1 MVTKNVSFDQ
11 VFDKFAIRIV
21 YKSRD
26 KDEKFLA
33 WKIYSIVTDHYR
45 PNPLRLRDW
54 ISSPKTTGYEA
65 LHITVMGPKGKWVEV
80 QIRSERM
87 HEIAEK
93 GYAAHFKYKQGNEDE
108 KGLEIWLNRL
118 QDALENPQQNAVDFV
133 EEFKLNLY
141 STEIFV
147 FTPNGDL
154 KSLPSGSTP
163 IDFAFSIHT
172 EIGMH
177 TRGAK
182 VNGKIV
188 PLSRVLKSGDQVEII
203 TSEKSRPT
211 ANWLDY
217 SQTGR
222 ARSKI
227 RSSLSAEKK
236 LLAEEGKEQLR
247 RKLKQLKFKLDERT
261 INDLVVFFGLNTS
274 LDLYYRVQIGTIDNV
289 KLKKFAASKG
299 NRFLNFFK
307 SRPQEKKNVEQI
319 HREEITAN
327 YDQLV
332 FTKNEDK
339 LDYSFSN
346 CCNPI
351 AGDDVFGFITVNEG
365 IKVHKKQ
372 CPNALSLQ
380 SKFAYRIVSA
390 KWIDSSQENF
400 VVDLKITGID
410 YVGMVNEITQI
421 ISNNLN
427 VNIKKMAFST
437 DDGTFKGALSVEVKN
452 KTFLKRLMKN
462 IENIS
467 GVEKVVRD

>member
-1 MVTKNVSFDQ
+1 M
-11 VFDKFAIRIV
+11 
-21 YKSRD
+21 
-26 KDEKFLA
+26 
-33 WKIYSIVTDHYR
+33 
-45 PNPLRLRDW
+45 
-54 ISSPKTTGYEA
+54 
-65 LHITVMGPKGKWVEV
+65 
-80 QIRSERM
+80 
-87 HEIAEK
+87 
-93 GYAAHFKYKQGNEDE
+93 
-108 KGLEIWLNRL
+108 
-118 QDALENPQQNAVDFV
+118 
-133 EEFKLNLY
+133 
-141 STEIFV
+141 
-147 FTPNGDL
+147 
-154 KSLPSGSTP
+154 
-163 IDFAFSIHT
+163 
-172 EIGMH
+172 
-177 TRGAK
+177 
-182 VNGKIV
+182 
-188 PLSRVLKSGDQVEII
+188 
-203 TSEKSRPT
+203 
-211 ANWLDY
+211 
-217 SQTGR
+217 
-222 ARSKI
+222 
-227 RSSLSAEKK
+227 
-236 LLAEEGKEQLR
+236 
-247 RKLKQLKFKLDERT
+247 
-261 INDLVVFFGLNTS
+261 
-274 LDLYYRVQIGTIDNV
+274 